1 MAQVHVMDHPLILHK
16 LSLMRDRQTGA
27 KEFREAAREIAML
40 MCYEATRDLPL
51 KEISLETP
59 LAHTRARVITGKKLA
74 FVPVMRTGLG
84 MVEGMLELI
93 PAAKVGHIGL
103 FRDPETMQ
111 AVEYY
116 CKLPVDI
123 AERDVIIIDP
133 MIATGASASAAVNSL
148 KERGVRHIKLL
159 CLLMTEQAVGLL
171 QREHP
176 DVEIFTAAVDPAL
189 DENGF
194 ILPGMGDAGDRL
206 FGTR

>member
-59 LAHTRARVITGKKLA
+59 LAHTRARVITGKKIA

-176 DVEIFTAAVDPAL
+176 DVEIFTAAIDPAL

>member
-1 MAQVHVMDHPLILHK
+1 MAQIHVMDHPLILHK

-59 LAHTRARVITGKKLA
+59 LAHTRAQIISGKKLA

-133 MIATGASASAAVNSL
+133 MVATGASAAAAIEAL
-148 KERGVRHIKLL
+148 QKRGVKHVKLL
-159 CLLMTEQAVGLL
+159 CLLMTEQAVKLL
-171 QREHP
+171 QERHP
-176 DVEIFTAAVDPAL
+176 EVEVFTAAVDPAL
-189 DENGF
+189 DEHGY

>member
-59 LAHTRARVITGKKLA
+59 LAHTRARVITGKKIA

-133 MIATGASASAAVNSL
+133 MIATGASASAAVTSL

-159 CLLMTEQAVGLL
+159 CLLMTEQAVELL

-176 DVEIFTAAVDPAL
+176 DVEIFTAAIDPAL

>member
-133 MIATGASASAAVNSL
+133 MIATGASASAAIAAL
-148 KERGVRHIKLL
+148 KERGAKHIKLL

>member
-1 MAQVHVMDHPLILHK
+1 MAQIHVMDHPLILHK

-103 FRDPETMQ
+103 FPNPETMQ

-133 MIATGASASAAVNSL
+133 MIATGASASAAIAAL
-148 KERGVRHIKLL
+148 KERGAQHIKLL
-159 CLLMTEQAVGLL
+159 CLLMTEQAAELL
-171 QREHP
+171 QREQP
-176 DVEIFTAAVDPAL
+176 DVEIFTAAIDPEL

>member
-148 KERGVRHIKLL
+148 K
-159 CLLMTEQAVGLL
+159 
-171 QREHP
+171 
-176 DVEIFTAAVDPAL
+176 
-189 DENGF
+189 
-194 ILPGMGDAGDRL
+194 
-206 FGTR
+206 

>member
-40 MCYEATRDLPL
+40 MCYEATRDRPL

-59 LAHTRARVITGKKLA
+59 LAHTRARVITGKKIA

-159 CLLMTEQAVGLL
+159 CLLMTEQAVELL

-176 DVEIFTAAVDPAL
+176 DVEIFTAAIDPAL

>member
-1 MAQVHVMDHPLILHK
+1 MAQIHVMDHPLILHK

-103 FRDPETMQ
+103 FRNPETMQ

-123 AERDVIIIDP
+123 AERDVIVIDP
-133 MIATGASASAAVNSL
+133 MIATGASASAAIAAL
-148 KERGVRHIKLL
+148 KERGAQHIKLL
-159 CLLMTEQAVGLL
+159 CLLMTEQAAELL
-171 QREHP
+171 QREQP
-176 DVEIFTAAVDPAL
+176 DVEIFTAAIDPEL

>member
-59 LAHTRARVITGKKLA
+59 LAHTRARVITGKKIA

-159 CLLMTEQAVGLL
+159 CLLMTEQAVELL
-171 QREHP
+171 EREHP
-176 DVEIFTAAVDPAL
+176 DVEIFTAAIDPAL